1 MEIKFSDT
9 CDVKWYSFVLPK
21 LQKGGFF
28 LCIWGVLRG
37 EESSVWIVLE
47 RLWQQQNLKVEANS
61 GLIHENLLLF
71 VWSFPYRW
79 ICWFFCQSV
88 TLAKPLSSV
97 WVFWVYP
104 FLLPLAYMW
113 QTILWTVGAPNSA
126 FYSFSLTKTS
136 YFEEERKKC
145 SLGKITFE
153 S

>member
-1 MEIKFSDT
+1 MMWNDTVLFCQSFRKEVFFSVYGVFWGGKNPLCGLFWKGFDSNKTSKLRQIQDSFMKT
-9 CDVKWYSFVLPK
+9 CFCLSGVSLIDGFV
-21 LQKGGFF
+21 
-28 LCIWGVLRG
+28 
-37 EESSVWIVLE
+37 
-47 RLWQQQNLKVEANS
+47 
-61 GLIHENLLLF
+61 
-71 VWSFPYRW
+71 
-79 ICWFFCQSV
+79 WFFCQSV